1 MRLPVASNLLRQCM
15 HIGQARDLQ
24 LTFWLLLALGCG
36 FLASVARLHG
46 ITHDAFHEMALF
58 REALVLGSFPI
69 DDVFAYTPTVN
80 PTVHHEWATGALLY
94 FTTVGSGLGLL
105 GLTVTRLLLIAA
117 IWLLVYRVA
126 RMRGAHPYI
135 FALLSFLAFP
145 VFWVGFS
152 TLRAQLFTLLFI
164 AAQLWMQE
172 LDWRGRKAW
181 VLLWLAMLVAWL
193 NIHAGFVVGLGMM
206 SFHGAERFLGTL
218 LKQRSVRSAFAET
231 WHLFLAA
238 PAAAALLL
246 VNPYGW
252 QYVPYLIRAISM
264 ERPLIREWLPLWH
277 TYAPVVTLVVFTIS
291 VGLFV
296 YAQRV
301 TKLSKL
307 RGSAFLALC
316 IYMTIK
322 HIRHG
327 SIFGVV
333 WLAYVP
339 AWISRSELGK
349 WIVLQFTKQRW
360 MSIRTCQIFAT
371 VCLGFAVVNQFWLPR
386 LPAQRQYAT
395 SCYPVGAV
403 DYLAK
408 HDFEGN
414 LWTPFYAGSYVS
426 WKLYPEVKVS
436 FDGRYEVAYQPQ
448 IMPEHNQF
456 RDAQGEWW
464 KLLDKYDT
472 DAILIHRLSPVA
484 NQVPKICGLDTDDLI
499 TTQKDWSI
507 AYQDDAFILLADRKL
522 VLPYEDYRGQQFS
535 NRGAWEAFAQRHG
548 HWSRGRRTSP
558 TIASAQSSR

>member
-1 MRLPVASNLLRQCM
+1 MNNSVASKLLRQCL
-15 HIGQARDLQ
+15 HVGRARDVQ
-24 LTFWLLLALGCG
+24 LVFWLLAALACG
-36 FLASVARLHG
+36 FLAYVARLHG

-58 REALVLGSFPI
+58 REALALGEFPVN
-69 DDVFAYTPTVN
+69 DVFAYTPTVH

-94 FTTVGSGLGLL
+94 FTTVGSGMGLL
-105 GLTVTRLLLIAA
+105 GLTTTRLLLIAA

-126 RMRGAHPYI
+126 RMRGAHPYV
-135 FALLSFLAFP
+135 FALVAFLAFP

-172 LDWRGRKAW
+172 LDWRGRRAW
-181 VLLWLAMLVAWL
+181 ILLWMVMLVAWL

-206 SFHGAERFLGTL
+206 AFHGMERLVSSFIR
-218 LKQRSVRSAFAET
+218 KRSIKAAFHDS
-231 WHLFLAA
+231 WHLILAA
-238 PAAAALLL
+238 PAAIALLQ

-252 QYVPYLIRAISM
+252 QYVPYLIRAIGM

-277 TYAPVVTLVVFTIS
+277 TYAPVFTLAIFTIA
-291 VGLFV
+291 VGLYV

-301 TKLSKL
+301 TRLSKL

-339 AWISRSELGK
+339 AWISRSELGR
-349 WIVLQFTKQRW
+349 WIIARIEQNRAK
-360 MSIRTCQIFAT
+360 SIRVCQVFAT
-371 VCLGFAVVNQFWLPR
+371 ACLLFAVGNQFWLPR

-395 SCYPVGAV
+395 ACYPVGAV

-408 HDFEGN
+408 HEFAGN

-426 WKLYPEVKVS
+426 WKLYPNVKVS

-464 KLLDKYDT
+464 KLVDKYET
-472 DAILIHRLSPVA
+472 DAFLIHRRSPVA
-484 NQVPKICGLDTDDLI
+484 QEISRLYDENSSTFVASKRQWMV
-499 TTQKDWSI
+499 
-507 AYQDDAFILLADRKL
+507 AYQDDAFIVMADRQL
-522 VLPYEDYRGQQFS
+522 DLPYTDFRGKQFS
-535 NRGAWEAFAQRHG
+535 NLGAWEAFTSNHG
-548 HWSRGRRTSP
+548 HWNRNENLRP
-558 TIASAQSSR
+558 TMARVHQAD